1 MKKIF
6 GIFGIVLI
14 LLMTTVAFPVLGETD
29 ETEILGRTHIIAIGW
44 FSQCEVN
51 QIVHGR
57 VLIGLIGLKLAV
69 NQDIEFC
76 MGSIERIVMTD
87 HFLNCVITG
96 E

>member
-6 GIFGIVLI
+6 GIFGIILI
-14 LLMTTVAFPVLGETD
+14 MLMATVSFPVFGETD
-29 ETEILGRTHIIAIGW
+29 ETETIGRTHIIAIGW

-57 VLIGLIGLKLAV
+57 VLIGLIGLGIVV

-76 MGSIERIVMTD
+76 MGSIKWIVMTN
-87 HFLNCVITG
+87 HFLNCVIEG
-96 E
+96 

>member
-14 LLMTTVAFPVLGETD
+14 MLMATVAFPVFGETD
-29 ETEILGRTHIIAIGW
+29 ETETIGRTNIIAIGW

-57 VLIGLIGLKLAV
+57 VLIGLIGLGLVV

-87 HFLNCVITG
+87 HFLYSVITG